1 LLNLVNLEPTKF
13 YNKYPIE
20 LSGGQAQRVGVAR
33 ALAVDPKIVLMDEP
47 FGAIDPIN
55 RIQLQDELLKLQSNL
70 KKQFFL

>member
-33 ALAVDPKIVLMDEP
+33 ALAVDPK
-47 FGAIDPIN
+47 
-55 RIQLQDELLKLQSNL
+55 
-70 KKQFFL
+70 